1 MAPALPIIKKNRQD
15 RHRNV
20 SVPITATVSRPAVI
34 LSNVDFQVD
43 WEVLNIVALFLRIY
57 SRSFHGYHLNFIV
70 LFSYGTVLVKT
81 TNQWHHVNNIIVVRI
96 DKLVISYFPYLY

>member
-34 LSNVDFQVD
+34 LSNVDFQED
-43 WEVLNIVALFLRIY
+43 WEVLNIVALFL
-57 SRSFHGYHLNFIV
+57 
-70 LFSYGTVLVKT
+70 
-81 TNQWHHVNNIIVVRI
+81 
-96 DKLVISYFPYLY
+96 